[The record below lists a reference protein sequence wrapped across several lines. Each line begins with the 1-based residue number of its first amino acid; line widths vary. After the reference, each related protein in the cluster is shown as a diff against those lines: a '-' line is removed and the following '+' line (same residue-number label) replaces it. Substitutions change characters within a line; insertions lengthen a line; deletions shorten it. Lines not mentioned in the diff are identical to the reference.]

1 MTQDSWFM
9 VHNLGFTGTLI
20 LMVFL
25 KKKKIDSRQMGH
37 FRPKNDVWIHS
48 KGFCKIFYNERDQEI
63 DWNKI
68 KFFSEKTHHYSK
80 SGKVLL
86 KILHNESGQEL

>member
-1 MTQDSWFM
+1 M

-37 FRPKNDVWIHS
+37 FRPKNVWIHS
-48 KGFCKIFYNERDQEI
+48 KGFCKIFYNERDQEMI
-63 DWNKI
+63 EI
-68 KFFSEKTHHYSK
+68 KLSFF
-80 SGKVLL
+80 L
-86 KILHNESGQEL
+86 KKLITTLNLVRSC